1 MSGGYVKFYR
11 KILNSGLLQNGPA
24 WQLFGYLLLS
34 ASHKPCKRVVGGAVV
49 DLCAGDVLFGRHRAA
64 ADLNLSEKQVRTA
77 LELLKNMGVVA
88 SRTASKYT
96 VVSFVNWS
104 SYQGR
109 KPEMGQQVGMD
120 EGTETGTEMGQQVG
134 MDEGHKTRSNNKARR
149 NTTPPL
155 PPSQGEVCVSAEADV
170 SASSPADHLHT
181 SPAIAFEELR
191 QRYSEVGRAEGPR
204 SGLTEFIQLF
214 GRNHGPAALEPV
226 FSGMEAWA
234 KSGQWQR
241 GFAPGL
247 ARFLRERLWE
257 SPPPVER
264 EKAESLP
271 QIADVR
277 YYAKTYGVQ
286 GLERYCSDHRLN
298 PEPYRA
304 ACAPELLLHS
314 EVRQEAAVC

>member
-1 MSGGYVKFYR
+1 VEWFRWYHGAVSDDKWPLVARKSGQPIAVVVAVWAA
-11 KILNSGLLQNGPA
+11 LLECASQSGDRGSIADFDPESMDALLQ
-24 WQLFGYLLLS
+24 LED
-34 ASHKPCKRVVGGAVV
+34 GATQ
-49 DLCAGDVLFGRHRAA
+49 AVLDA
-64 ADLNLSEKQVRTA
+64 LSEGKKPRIVDGCIA
-77 LELLKNMGVVA
+77 
-88 SRTASKYT
+88 
-96 VVSFVNWS
+96 NWS
-104 SYQGR
+104 KRQPKREDGSAERAREWRERKKAEANAQRTQGER
-109 KPEMGQQVGMD
+109 TPNANEHR
-120 EGTETGTEMGQQVG
+120 TEQ
-134 MDEGHKTRSNNKARR
+134 RR
-149 NTTPPL
+149 EEQRREETPPL

-191 QRYSEVGRAEGPR
+191 QRYSELGRAEGPR
-204 SGLTEFIQLF
+204 SGLTEFISLF

-226 FSGMEAWA
+226 FAGVEAWA

-264 EKAESLP
+264 EKAEALP

-286 GLERYCSDHRLN
+286 GLERYCSDHKLN

-314 EVRQEAAVC
+314 EVRQEVAVC